1 MLGCRRVMGCS
12 ASKPVEPEEPVI
24 YRSVAKDLG
33 VGIATRAPPAAKA
46 PKPRKLKVAITVST
60 LNIALARLQAPKTIT
75 IHIEEIG
82 MFDAPLETKRLAYTG
97 SRLPIDW
104 SREVEVAPG
113 GRAWAALH
121 ATISDDSAPGALRF
135 TVRHETEANG
145 SRVMGGAALDLR
157 KLLEQERDQ
166 AEGKLRELILKEPE
180 GGVMGQLTISIIA
193 LDAMRKV
200 RAGDEDYGRAQ

>member
-1 MLGCRRVMGCS
+1 MGCT

-46 PKPRKLKVAITVST
+46 PKARKLKVAITVST

-75 IHIEEIG
+75 IHIEEVG
-82 MFDAPLETKRLAYTG
+82 MFDAPLETKRLA
-97 SRLPIDW
+97 
-104 SREVEVAPG
+104 VEVAPG